1 MATIIAKVAGI
12 IGKNVLSANL
22 WRREP
27 TPEPT
32 LWQKA
37 AGFSQKAPGFAKK
50 AAGYKQKAAGFAR
63 NPPPF
68 LLIHVRLHIL
78 DNLNECRQVGDV
90 NLVVIVHVGCR
101 LVGQR
106 AVANDVVRKCRH
118 VGSIHRC
125 VAIHITT

>member
-1 MATIIAKVAGI
+1 MATIIAKVAER

-37 AGFSQKAPGFAKK
+37 AGFV
-50 AAGYKQKAAGFAR
+50 R

-68 LLIHVRLHIL
+68 TMKSTLFLILLFL
-78 DNLNECRQVGDV
+78 
-90 NLVVIVHVGCR
+90 
-101 LVGQR
+101 
-106 AVANDVVRKCRH
+106 
-118 VGSIHRC
+118 
-125 VAIHITT
+125 

>member
-37 AGFSQKAPGFAKK
+37 ARFPQKAPGFAKK
-50 AAGYKQKAAGFAR
+50 AAGFAR
-63 NPPPF
+63 IPPPF
-68 LLIHVRLHIL
+68 LLIHVSLHFL
-78 DNLNECRQVGDV
+78 DKLDERRHVGNV
-90 NLVVIVHVGCR
+90 YLVVVVHVGRR
-101 LVGQR
+101 LVGQYAATENVVCQSNHVVGGHK
-106 AVANDVVRKCRH
+106 AVASH
-118 VGSIHRC
+118 V
-125 VAIHITT
+125 ANK

>member
-37 AGFSQKAPGFAKK
+37 ARFPQKAPGFAKK
-50 AAGYKQKAAGFAR
+50 AAGFVH

-68 LLIHVRLHIL
+68 LLIHVSLHFL
-78 DNLNECRQVGDV
+78 DNPDECRHVLDV
-90 NLVVIVHVGCR
+90 NLRVVVYISRC

-106 AVANDVVRKCRH
+106 PLAENIVHQGRH
-118 VGSIHRC
+118 VGGVDIAFAGH
-125 VAIHITT
+125 VALQHLCR